1 MDLVHGVALSAASV
15 AALIDVRTRRI
26 PNWLTFG
33 TLLVGV
39 LLNVGLYGF
48 GGLLT
53 AISGAAL
60 GLALLLPFFV
70 MRVMGAG
77 DVKLLAAI
85 GALLGAQALAN
96 VAIYAALV
104 GGAMSLAILTARG
117 QLLVGVSDVFLGHR
131 FPRLI
136 GATAPYG
143 VAIAAGVYLSLIL
156 PPVFG

>member
-1 MDLVHGVALSAASV
+1 MDLVQGCALVAASV
-15 AALIDVRTRRI
+15 AAAIDVRSRRI

-39 LLNVGLYGF
+39 LLNVGLHGF

-60 GLALLLPFFV
+60 GLVLLLPFYV

-77 DVKLLAAI
+77 DVKLLTAV
-85 GALLGAQALAN
+85 GALLGAQALVS
-96 VAIYAALV
+96 VAVYAALV

-117 QLLVGVSDVFLGHR
+117 QLLAGVSDVFVGHR
-131 FPRLI
+131 LPRLS

-156 PPVFG
+156 PGVLG